1 MNMLRKYI
9 RFYLPALLTALFAVA
24 ALSACSDET
33 DFPSGDIDKAGYI
46 TLRVKNSKADSR
58 ATVADDDNNENLI
71 SSLVLCLYPENNPSG
86 KPAFVKSYTF
96 NTPTQVTIEEKFTTE
111 LANTLFP
118 GGATTCHALV
128 VANLPEADAAAISVE
143 TSLEDIRKIAISSEF
158 DTKDVQDAFIMDGD
172 AVVTRT
178 GANTAN
184 DKATGDIPLTRAA
197 ARISLAAKLQ
207 NITIGEDD
215 EAEVWEPDPRGL
227 RVILNN
233 GVKNSAVNPANHE
246 NVADDYYSTP
256 WSGAR
261 TFSRADGAASTDPYT
276 HSVPFYTYPTSWAA
290 DGSSDNM
297 TYMTLVCPWRKQG
310 EAQFRNYYYM
320 VPVLKDGNELVRNV
334 AYQVNISLGVLGS
347 LTPDEPMEILDCSY
361 TAVNWG
367 DLNMDVNIQDSR
379 YLVVDQNSYVMDN
392 VTDISIPYYTSHPS
406 EITDIKMTYYR
417 YNVTDEGNEYPVVI
431 TKNQIVRTNEGND
444 YQGNSLFESNK
455 KKILD
460 YSLKEPDNLNPGKYI
475 YIQHPLEIWE
485 PYRTYS
491 TTTGG
496 WWSDPITTYYESHV
510 TQSDLPTYKNDDDSN
525 TKGIQYYRR
534 PANPVAPYSRYEI
547 EVTIQHV
554 GHPEFTQTIKIT
566 QYPQMYIMREQN
578 YNGSLG
584 GDPIYGNS
592 YIDGNQDDDID
603 DDWKRPSGN
612 ASGGNNTN
620 PNMYIITTTQL
631 NENTK
636 YIIGDPRTKIT
647 FTTSFTSAPDMNG
660 NRNQTLTNYYG
671 ADDSKDSYIAP
682 KFRVA
687 SSWGK
692 STTMTK
698 SDAIRRCAAYQELN
712 CPAGRWRL
720 PTRSELEYI
729 TSLSDK
735 EYIPLL
741 FNLSSRDLNYTGG
754 WDTQNGYW
762 TAQGRVVQL
771 PSSTGGVL
779 KLSQYQEQASVR
791 CVYDEWYWGDSKVK
805 QNGTVGNTNI
815 PKYPFTWGDE

>member
-1 MNMLRKYI
+1 MNTLRKYI

-261 TFSRADGAASTDPYT
+261 TFTRAEGAASTDPYT
-276 HSVPFYTYPTSWAA
+276 HTVPFYTYPTSWAA

-392 VTDISIPYYTSHPS
+392 VADISIPYYTSH
-406 EITDIKMTYYR
+406 ETVITDIKMTYYR
-417 YNVTDEGNEYPVVI
+417 YYITEEGTETPIEISHSVI
-431 TKNQIVRTNEGND
+431 D
-444 YQGNSLFESNK
+444 ESNRQAG
-455 KKILD
+455 D
-460 YSLKEPDNLNPGKYI
+460 SENLCEYELRNPTAMIANNHI
-475 YIQHPLEIWE
+475 YIKHPLELWYAISN
-485 PYRTYS
+485 RSTS
-491 TTTGG
+491 TTTRNLT
-496 WWSDPITTYYESHV
+496 PV
-510 TQSDLPTYKNDDDSN
+510 AQSNLPTTTVNYYLPTTSSRINQDYRNDSSE
-525 TKGIQYYRR
+525 
-534 PANPVAPYSRYEI
+534 PAYSRYEI
-547 EVTIQHV
+547 EVTVQHV
-554 GHPEFTQTIKIT
+554 GHSEFSQTIKIT
-566 QYPQMYIMREQN
+566 QYPAMYITSEQN
-578 YNGSLG
+578 HTAPTTGGST
-584 GDPIYGNS
+584 PTNSPMYGNI
-592 YIDGNQDDDID
+592 YVNNQQ
-603 DDWKRPSGN
+603 N
-612 ASGGNNTN
+612 ENTTGNNTNWTSLSRLKWNSTTNAN

-631 NENTK
+631 NSDTR
-636 YIIGDPRTKIT
+636 YIIGDPRTSFSSFNNNTT
-647 FTTSFTSAPDMNG
+647 FNRANDMSTPST
-660 NRNQTLTNYYG
+660 NRRLKNYMG
-671 ADDSKDSYIAP
+671 ADRNKGKYIAP
-682 KFRVA
+682 SFRVA

-692 STTMTK
+692 SWTM
-698 SDAIRRCAAYQELN
+698 SRDDAEKRCAAYQELN
-712 CPAGRWRL
+712 YPAGRWRL
-720 PTRSELEYI
+720 PTLSELEYI

-735 EYIPLL
+735 EYIPML
-741 FNLSSRDLNYTGG
+741 FNLPSN
-754 WDTQNGYW
+754 NGYW
-762 TAQGRVVQL
+762 TAQGCVEDA
-771 PSSTGGVL
+771 PENGVL
-779 KLSQYQEQASVR
+779 STTNKSSAAVR
-791 CVYDEWYWGDSKVK
+791 CVYDEWYWGDSKVA
-805 QNGTVGNTNI
+805 QDGNVGTSSI
-815 PKYPFTWGDE
+815 AKYPFRWGDE

>member
-1 MNMLRKYI
+1 MNTLRKYI
-9 RFYLPALLTALFAVA
+9 SFYLPALLTALFAVA

-58 ATVADDDNNENLI
+58 AEVADDDNNENLI

-207 NITIGEDD
+207 NITIGEGD

-256 WSGAR
+256 WSAAR

-297 TYMTLVCPWRKQG
+297 TYMTLVCPWRKEG

-320 VPVLKDGNELVRNV
+320 VPVLKEGNELVRNV

-406 EITDIKMTYYR
+406 EITDIKITYYR
-417 YNVTDEGNEYPVVI
+417 YNVSNQNGSEYPVVI

-444 YQGNSLFESNK
+444 YQNNSLFESNK

-460 YSLKEPDNLNPGKYI
+460 YELKEPDNLNPGNYI

-491 TTTGG
+491 ETTG
-496 WWSDPITTYYESHV
+496 WWNPTTTYYESQV

-525 TKGIQYYRR
+525 SNGIQYYRR
-534 PANPVAPYSRYEI
+534 PTNPVAPYSRYEI
-547 EVTIQHV
+547 EVTIQHI

-566 QYPQMYIMREQN
+566 QYPQMYILAAENNRGG
-578 YNGSLG
+578 NGTAAQ
-584 GDPIYGNS
+584 YGNVYVNNRQGS
-592 YIDGNQDDDID
+592 SNNS
-603 DDWKRPSGN
+603 DWNRPSGLN
-612 ASGGNNTN
+612 GNNTN
-620 PNMYIITTTQL
+620 PNMYIISTTQL
-631 NENTK
+631 NEGTK
-636 YIIGDPRTKIT
+636 YIIGDPRSQTSKIPT
-647 FTTSFTSAPDMNG
+647 ASTPVSAPALSG
-660 NRNQTLTNYYG
+660 TSPRILQTYYPTD
-671 ADDSKDSYIAP
+671 ASKDEFIAP
-682 KFRVA
+682 KFRIA
-687 SSWGK
+687 SSWGV
-692 STTMTK
+692 SPTMTK
-698 SDAIRRCAAYQELN
+698 EQAEFRCATYQELD

-729 TSLSDK
+729 TSLSDRQ
-735 EYIPLL
+735 YIPLL
-741 FNLSSRDLNYTGG
+741 FNLSSYDLNYTGG
-754 WDTQNGYW
+754 WYTQNGYW

>member
-58 ATVADDDNNENLI
+58 AEVTDDDNNENLI

-86 KPAFVKSYTF
+86 TPAFVKSYTF

-128 VANLPEADAAAISVE
+128 VANLPEADAAAISVK
-143 TSLEDIRKIAISSEF
+143 TSLEAIRKIAISSEF

-197 ARISLAAKLQ
+197 ARITLAAKLQ
-207 NITIGEDD
+207 NITIGEGD

-256 WSGAR
+256 WSAAR
-261 TFSRADGAASTDPYT
+261 TFTRAEDATSTDPYT
-276 HSVPFYTYPTSWAA
+276 HSVPFYTYPISWAA
-290 DGSSDNM
+290 DGSSENM

-310 EAQFRNYYYM
+310 ETQFRNYYYM
-320 VPVLKDGNELVRNV
+320 VPVLKEGNELVRNV

-367 DLNMDVNIQDSR
+367 DLNMDVIFQDSR

-392 VTDISIPYYTSHPS
+392 VADVSIPYYTYPPT
-406 EITDIKMTYYR
+406 EKTDIKMTYNR
-417 YNVTDEGNEYPVVI
+417 YNGNGQKGSEYPVTI
-431 TKNQIVRTNEGND
+431 PLSQIVRTNEGND
-444 YQGNSLFESNK
+444 YQGNSLLEHNG

-475 YIQHPLEIWE
+475 YIKHPLEIWT
-485 PYRTYS
+485 PYRIRNIS
-491 TTTGG
+491 G
-496 WWSDPITTYYESHV
+496 SVQEREV
-510 TQSDLPTYKNDDDSN
+510 TQNALPDYKNDDGTN
-525 TKGIQYYRR
+525 ENGIQYYKR
-534 PANPVAPYSRYEI
+534 PTNPVAPYSRYEI
-547 EVTIQHV
+547 EVTIQHI

-566 QYPQMYIMREQN
+566 QYPQMYITTTENDRSFSGPSAGGVWV
-578 YNGSLG
+578 NGNQGSG
-584 GDPIYGNS
+584 GSSWDWPSSMGNAGNS
-592 YIDGNQDDDID
+592 N
-603 DDWKRPSGN
+603 R
-612 ASGGNNTN
+612 
-620 PNMYIITTTQL
+620 NMYVVNITQL
-631 NENTK
+631 DDKDRNR
-636 YIIGDPRTKIT
+636 YILGDPRATLINNNLSGNSMGTENKT
-647 FTTSFTSAPDMNG
+647 AFNGCKTGTPLGGGTSRQLSF
-660 NRNQTLTNYYG
+660 YYPTDESTG
-671 ADDSKDSYIAP
+671 SSSKAKWIAP
-682 KFRVA
+682 KLRIA
-687 SSWGK
+687 SSYGV
-692 STTMTK
+692 SGTMTK
-698 SDAIRRCAAYQELN
+698 EHARRRCATYQELYY
-712 CPAGRWRL
+712 PAGRWRL
-720 PTRSELEYI
+720 ATKAELEFI
-729 TSLSDK
+729 IKLSNNG
-735 EYIPLL
+735 YIPVL
-741 FNLSSRDLNYTGG
+741 FSDDSY
-754 WDTQNGYW
+754 YW
-762 TAQGRVVQL
+762 TAQGAYRAKVNSDGYL
-771 PSSTGGVL
+771 STTTTNN
-779 KLSQYQEQASVR
+779 SHTR
-791 CVYDEWYWGDSKVK
+791 CVYDEWFWGSDILSAK
-805 QNGTVGNTNI
+805 GA
-815 PKYPFTWGDE
+815 FTYGDRKR

>member
-58 ATVADDDNNENLI
+58 AEVADDDNNENLI

-96 NTPTQVTIEEKFTTE
+96 NTRTQVTIEEKFTTE

-118 GGATTCHALV
+118 GGANTCHALV
-128 VANLPEADAAAISVE
+128 VANLPEADASAISVE

-172 AVVTRT
+172 AAVIRT

-197 ARISLAAKLQ
+197 ARITLAAKLQ
-207 NITIGEDD
+207 NITIGEGD

-261 TFSRADGAASTDPYT
+261 TFTRAEGAASTDPYT
-276 HSVPFYTYPTSWAA
+276 HSVPFYTYPNSWAA

-297 TYMTLVCPWRKQG
+297 TYMTLVCPWRKQGDG

-417 YNVTDEGNEYPVVI
+417 YNVSDQKGSEYSVTIPLS
-431 TKNQIVRTNEGND
+431 QIVRTNEGND
-444 YQGNSLFESNK
+444 YQGNSLLEHNG

-460 YSLKEPDNLNPGKYI
+460 YSLEEPNNLNPGKYI
-475 YIQHPLEIWE
+475 YIKHPLEIWT
-485 PYRTYS
+485 PYRIIS
-491 TTTGG
+491 IFG
-496 WWSDPITTYYESHV
+496 IVLELEV
-510 TQSDLPTYKNDDDSN
+510 TQSDLPDYKNEDGTDKS
-525 TKGIQYYRR
+525 GIQYYKR
-534 PANPVAPYSRYEI
+534 PTNPVAPYSRYEI
-547 EVTIQHV
+547 EVTVQHI

-566 QYPQMYIMREQN
+566 QYPQMYITTTENDRSSSDPSAGGVWV
-578 YNGSLG
+578 NGNQGSG
-584 GDPIYGNS
+584 GTSWDEPVDMKNAGNS
-592 YIDGNQDDDID
+592 N
-603 DDWKRPSGN
+603 R
-612 ASGGNNTN
+612 
-620 PNMYIITTTQL
+620 NMYVVNITQL
-631 NENTK
+631 DDK
-636 YIIGDPRTKIT
+636 DRSRYILGDPRAPLINNDLSDNSMGTENLTAFDECKNGT
-647 FTTSFTSAPDMNG
+647 PLGGGTSRKLSF
-660 NRNQTLTNYYG
+660 YYPTDESTG
-671 ADDSKDSYIAP
+671 SSSKAKWIAP
-682 KFRVA
+682 KLRIA
-687 SSWGK
+687 SSFGV
-692 STTMTK
+692 SFPMTK
-698 SDAIRRCAAYQELN
+698 EQARRRCATYQELYY
-712 CPAGRWRL
+712 PAGRWRL
-720 PTRSELEYI
+720 ATKAELEFI
-729 TSLSDK
+729 IKLSNNG
-735 EYIPLL
+735 YIPVL
-741 FNLSSRDLNYTGG
+741 FSSDYY
-754 WDTQNGYW
+754 YW
-762 TAQGRVVQL
+762 TAQGA
-771 PSSTGGVL
+771 
-779 KLSQYQEQASVR
+779 YQAKVDSDGYLNNTTTSDSYTR
-791 CVYDEWYWGDSKVK
+791 CVYDEWFWGSDILSAK
-805 QNGTVGNTNI
+805 GA
-815 PKYPFTWGDE
+815 FTYGDRKR

>member
-58 ATVADDDNNENLI
+58 AEVADDDNNENLI

-128 VANLPEADAAAISVE
+128 VANLPEADVAAISVE

-172 AVVTRT
+172 ASVIRT

-207 NITIGEDD
+207 NITIGEGD

-246 NVADDYYSTP
+246 NVAEDYYSTP

-276 HSVPFYTYPTSWAA
+276 HSVPFYTYPNSWAA
-290 DGSSDNM
+290 DGSSENM
-297 TYMTLVCPWRKQG
+297 TYMTLVCPWRKQGEG

-406 EITDIKMTYYR
+406 EITDIKITYYR
-417 YNVTDEGNEYPVVI
+417 YYVNNQGTETPIEISRSVI
-431 TKNQIVRTNEGND
+431 D
-444 YQGNSLFESNK
+444 ESNRQAG
-455 KKILD
+455 
-460 YSLKEPDNLNPGKYI
+460 ENLCEYKLRTPTAMIANDHI
-475 YIQHPLEIWE
+475 YIKHPLVLWYAISNSS
-485 PYRTYS
+485 TS
-491 TTTGG
+491 TTTQNLT
-496 WWSDPITTYYESHV
+496 PV
-510 TQSDLPTYKNDDDSN
+510 TQRNLPTTTVNYYLPTTSSRINQDYRNDSPE
-525 TKGIQYYRR
+525 
-534 PANPVAPYSRYEI
+534 PAYSRYEI
-547 EVTIQHV
+547 EVTVQHI
-554 GHPEFTQTIKIT
+554 GHSEFSQTIKIT
-566 QYPQMYIMREQN
+566 QYPQMYITADFNTFKSSGTNTAVE
-578 YNGSLG
+578 
-584 GDPIYGNS
+584 
-592 YIDGNQDDDID
+592 
-603 DDWKRPSGN
+603 GN
-612 ASGGNNTN
+612 AFVNKTQSAGGNRNTYWTDMPGFSSGGSNSN
-620 PNMYIITTTQL
+620 PNMYIIHITQL
-631 NENTK
+631 NNDEN
-636 YIIGDPRTKIT
+636 YIIGDPRATKSDLLGFSGT
-647 FTTSFTSAPDMNG
+647 NNANAT
-660 NRNQTLTNYYG
+660 NQTLRSYWAYAPGIEGSRGRNLTYYYPT
-671 ADDSKDSYIAP
+671 DNSTSKERWIAP
-682 KFRVA
+682 IIRTA
-687 SSWGK
+687 SSFGMCYQM
-692 STTMTK
+692 SYEE
-698 SDAIRRCAAYQELN
+698 AQRRCASYQELN
-712 CPAGRWRL
+712 CPAGRWRI
-720 PTRSELEYI
+720 PTLAEIEYI
-729 TSLSDK
+729 AKLSEK
-735 EYIPLL
+735 ELIPRL
-741 FNLSSRDLNYTGG
+741 FNVGG
-754 WDTQNGYW
+754 YYW
-762 TAQGRVVQL
+762 SAQGRVQVKD
-771 PSSTGGVL
+771 SGEFSVSGT
-779 KLSQYQEQASVR
+779 SDSYVR
-791 CVYDEWYWGDSKVK
+791 CVYDEWFWGDSKL
-805 QNGTVGNTNI
+805 TPSSTN
-815 PKYPFTWGDE
+815 PTRYTFTWGDRKVE

>member
-58 ATVADDDNNENLI
+58 AEVADDDNNENLI

-96 NTPTQVTIEEKFTTE
+96 NTRTQVTIEEKFTTE

-118 GGATTCHALV
+118 GGANTCHALV
-128 VANLPEADAAAISVE
+128 VANLPEADASAISVE

-172 AVVTRT
+172 AAVIRT

-197 ARISLAAKLQ
+197 ARITLAAKLQ
-207 NITIGEDD
+207 NITIGEGD

-261 TFSRADGAASTDPYT
+261 TFTRAEGAASTDPYT
-276 HSVPFYTYPTSWAA
+276 HSVPFYTYPNSWAA

-297 TYMTLVCPWRKQG
+297 TYMTLVCPWRKQGDG

-417 YNVTDEGNEYPVVI
+417 YNVSKQKDSEYSVTIPLS
-431 TKNQIVRTNEGND
+431 QIVRTNEGND
-444 YQGNSLFESNK
+444 YQGNSLLEHNG

-460 YSLKEPDNLNPGKYI
+460 YSLEEPNNLNPGKYI
-475 YIQHPLEIWE
+475 YIKHPLEIWT
-485 PYRTYS
+485 PYRIIS
-491 TTTGG
+491 IFG
-496 WWSDPITTYYESHV
+496 IVLELEV
-510 TQSDLPTYKNDDDSN
+510 TQSDLPDYKNEDGTDKS
-525 TKGIQYYRR
+525 GIQYYKR
-534 PANPVAPYSRYEI
+534 PTNPVAPYSRYEI
-547 EVTIQHV
+547 EVTVQHI

-566 QYPQMYIMREQN
+566 QYPQMYITTTENDRSSSDPSAGGVWV
-578 YNGSLG
+578 NGNQGSG
-584 GDPIYGNS
+584 GTSWDEPADLSNAGNS
-592 YIDGNQDDDID
+592 
-603 DDWKRPSGN
+603 
-612 ASGGNNTN
+612 N
-620 PNMYIITTTQL
+620 PNMYVVNITQL
-631 NENTK
+631 DDK
-636 YIIGDPRTKIT
+636 DRSRYILGDPRAPLINNDLSDNSMGTENLTAFDECKNGT
-647 FTTSFTSAPDMNG
+647 PLGGGTSRKLSF
-660 NRNQTLTNYYG
+660 YYPTDESTG
-671 ADDSKDSYIAP
+671 SSSKAKWIAP
-682 KFRVA
+682 KLRIA
-687 SSWGK
+687 SSFGV
-692 STTMTK
+692 SLPMTK
-698 SDAIRRCAAYQELN
+698 EQARRRCATYQELYY
-712 CPAGRWRL
+712 PAGRWRL
-720 PTRSELEYI
+720 ATKAELEFI
-729 TSLSDK
+729 IKLSNNG
-735 EYIPLL
+735 YIPVL
-741 FNLSSRDLNYTGG
+741 FSSDYY
-754 WDTQNGYW
+754 YW
-762 TAQGRVVQL
+762 TAQGA
-771 PSSTGGVL
+771 
-779 KLSQYQEQASVR
+779 YQAKVDSDGYLNNTTTSDSYTR
-791 CVYDEWYWGDSKVK
+791 CVYDEWFWGSDILSAK
-805 QNGTVGNTNI
+805 GA
-815 PKYPFTWGDE
+815 FTYGDRKR

>member
-1 MNMLRKYI
+1 MNMLCKYI

-58 ATVADDDNNENLI
+58 AEVADDDNNENLI

-197 ARISLAAKLQ
+197 ARITLAAKLQ
-207 NITIGEDD
+207 NITIGEGD

-246 NVADDYYSTP
+246 NVAEDYYSTP

-261 TFSRADGAASTDPYT
+261 TFTRAEGAASTDPYT
-276 HSVPFYTYPTSWAA
+276 HSVPFYTYPNSWAA

-297 TYMTLVCPWRKQG
+297 TYMTLVCPWRKQGDG

-406 EITDIKMTYYR
+406 EITGIKMTYYR
-417 YNVTDEGNEYPVVI
+417 YNVSNQMGSEYSVTIPLS
-431 TKNQIVRTNEGND
+431 QIVRTNEGND
-444 YQGNSLFESNK
+444 YRGNSLLKHNG

-460 YSLKEPDNLNPGKYI
+460 YSLEEPDSLNPGKYI
-475 YIQHPLEIWE
+475 YIKHPLEIWT
-485 PYRTYS
+485 PYRITNIY
-491 TTTGG
+491 GG
-496 WWSDPITTYYESHV
+496 IVLELEV
-510 TQSDLPTYKNDDDSN
+510 TQSNLPTYKNDDGKNES
-525 TKGIQYYRR
+525 GIQYYKR
-534 PANPVAPYSRYEI
+534 PTNPVAPYSRYEI
-547 EVTIQHV
+547 EVTVQHI
-554 GHPEFTQTIKIT
+554 GHSEFTQTIKIT
-566 QYPQMYIMREQN
+566 QYPQMYITTTENDRSFS
-578 YNGSLG
+578 GPSAG
-584 GDPIYGNS
+584 GVWVN
-592 YIDGNQDDDID
+592 GNQG
-603 DDWKRPSGN
+603 SGGTSWDEPADLSN
-612 ASGGNNTN
+612 ASNSNR
-620 PNMYIITTTQL
+620 NMYVVNITQL
-631 NENTK
+631 DDKDRNR
-636 YIIGDPRTKIT
+636 YILGDPRAPLINNDLSDNSMGTENLTAFDECKNGT
-647 FTTSFTSAPDMNG
+647 PLGGGTSRKLSF
-660 NRNQTLTNYYG
+660 YYPTDESTG
-671 ADDSKDSYIAP
+671 SSSKAKWIAP
-682 KFRVA
+682 KLRIA
-687 SSWGK
+687 SSYGV
-692 STTMTK
+692 SYPMTK
-698 SDAIRRCAAYQELN
+698 EQARRRCATYQELYY
-712 CPAGRWRL
+712 PAGRWRL
-720 PTRSELEYI
+720 ATKAELEFI
-729 TSLSDK
+729 IKLSNNR
-735 EYIPLL
+735 YIPVL
-741 FNLSSRDLNYTGG
+741 FSSD
-754 WDTQNGYW
+754 QNYW
-762 TAQGRVVQL
+762 TAQGA
-771 PSSTGGVL
+771 
-779 KLSQYQEQASVR
+779 YQAEVDSDGYLNTTTTSDSNTR
-791 CVYDEWYWGDSKVK
+791 CVYDEWFWGSDILSAK
-805 QNGTVGNTNI
+805 GA
-815 PKYPFTWGDE
+815 FTYGDRKR

>member
-58 ATVADDDNNENLI
+58 AEVADDDNNENLI

-86 KPAFVKSYTF
+86 TPAFVKSYTF

-143 TSLEDIRKIAISSEF
+143 TSLKDIRKIAISSEF

-197 ARISLAAKLQ
+197 ARITLAARLPE
-207 NITIGEDD
+207 NITIGEGE
-215 EAEVWEPDPRGL
+215 EAEVWQPDPRGL

-261 TFSRADGAASTDPYT
+261 TFTRPEGAASTDPYT
-276 HSVPFYTYPTSWAA
+276 HSVPFYTYPTSWAT

-367 DLNMDVNIQDSR
+367 ELNMDVNIQDSR

-392 VTDISIPYYTSHPS
+392 VTDISIPYYTSHPTV
-406 EITDIKMTYYR
+406 ITDIKMTYYR
-417 YNVTDEGNEYPVVI
+417 YYVTEEGNEYPVTI
-431 TKNQIVRTNEGND
+431 TKEQIERTNTGND
-444 YQGNSLFESNK
+444 ADGNSLFEHNG

-460 YSLKEPDNLNPGKYI
+460 YSLNEPDNLNPGKYI
-475 YIQHPLEIWE
+475 SIKHPLEIWE
-485 PYRTYS
+485 PYAEQTFDGEYWWDPS
-491 TTTGG
+491 TQRV
-496 WWSDPITTYYESHV
+496 DKVE
-510 TQSDLPTYKNDDDSN
+510 QKNLPTYKD
-525 TKGIQYYRR
+525 GILYYKR
-534 PANPVAPYSRYEI
+534 PTNPVAPYSRYEI

-554 GHPEFTQTIKIT
+554 GHSEFSQTIKIT

-578 YNGSLG
+578 YSGSLG

-592 YIDGNQDDDID
+592 YIDGNQSTSRGET
-603 DDWKRPSGN
+603 WKRPSGN

-660 NRNQTLTNYYG
+660 KSGQTLTNYYG
-671 ADDSKDSYIAP
+671 ADQNKDSYIAP

-692 STTMTK
+692 SSAMEK

-741 FNLSSRDLNYTGG
+741 FNLRINDVNSSTE
-754 WDTQNGYW
+754 NGYW

-771 PSSTGGVL
+771 PSQTGGVL
-779 KLSQYQEQASVR
+779 KLSQYQDKAAVR

-805 QNGTVGNTNI
+805 SQGTVGNTNI

>member
-1 MNMLRKYI
+1 MNMLCKYI

-58 ATVADDDNNENLI
+58 AEVADDDNNENLI

-197 ARISLAAKLQ
+197 ARITLAAKLQ
-207 NITIGEDD
+207 NITIGEGD

-246 NVADDYYSTP
+246 NVAEDYYSTP

-261 TFSRADGAASTDPYT
+261 TFTRAEGAASTDPYT
-276 HSVPFYTYPTSWAA
+276 HSVPFYTYPNSWAA

-297 TYMTLVCPWRKQG
+297 TYMTLVCPWRKQGDG

-406 EITDIKMTYYR
+406 EITGIKMTYYR
-417 YNVTDEGNEYPVVI
+417 YNVSNQMGSEYSVTIPLS
-431 TKNQIVRTNEGND
+431 QIVRTNEGND
-444 YQGNSLFESNK
+444 YRGNSLLKHNG

-460 YSLKEPDNLNPGKYI
+460 YSLEEPNNLNPGKYI
-475 YIQHPLEIWE
+475 YIKHPLEIWT
-485 PYRTYS
+485 PYRITNIY
-491 TTTGG
+491 GG
-496 WWSDPITTYYESHV
+496 IVLELEV
-510 TQSDLPTYKNDDDSN
+510 TQSNLPTYKNDDGKNES
-525 TKGIQYYRR
+525 GIQYYKR
-534 PANPVAPYSRYEI
+534 PTNPVAPYSRYEI
-547 EVTIQHV
+547 EVTVQHI
-554 GHPEFTQTIKIT
+554 GHSEFTQTIKIT
-566 QYPQMYIMREQN
+566 QYPQMYITTTENDRSFS
-578 YNGSLG
+578 GPSAG
-584 GDPIYGNS
+584 GVWVN
-592 YIDGNQDDDID
+592 GNQ
-603 DDWKRPSGN
+603 G
-612 ASGGNNTN
+612 SGGTSWDEPAYLSYASNSNR
-620 PNMYIITTTQL
+620 NMYVVNITQL
-631 NENTK
+631 DDKDRNR
-636 YIIGDPRTKIT
+636 YILGDPRAPLINNDLSDNSMGTENLTAFDECKNGT
-647 FTTSFTSAPDMNG
+647 PLGGGTSRKLSF
-660 NRNQTLTNYYG
+660 YYPTDESTG
-671 ADDSKDSYIAP
+671 SSSKAKWIAP
-682 KFRVA
+682 KLRIA
-687 SSWGK
+687 SSYGV
-692 STTMTK
+692 SYPMTK
-698 SDAIRRCAAYQELN
+698 EQARRRCATYQELYY
-712 CPAGRWRL
+712 PAGRWRL
-720 PTRSELEYI
+720 ATKAELEFI
-729 TSLSDK
+729 IKLSNNR
-735 EYIPLL
+735 YIPVL
-741 FNLSSRDLNYTGG
+741 FSSD
-754 WDTQNGYW
+754 QNYW
-762 TAQGRVVQL
+762 TAQGA
-771 PSSTGGVL
+771 
-779 KLSQYQEQASVR
+779 YQAKVDSDGYLNTTTTSDSNTR
-791 CVYDEWYWGDSKVK
+791 CVYDEWFWGSDILSAK
-805 QNGTVGNTNI
+805 GA
-815 PKYPFTWGDE
+815 FTYGDRKR

>member
-58 ATVADDDNNENLI
+58 AEVADDDNNENLI

-128 VANLPEADAAAISVE
+128 VANLPEADASAISVE
-143 TSLEDIRKIAISSEF
+143 TSLEKIRRIAISSEF

-197 ARISLAAKLQ
+197 ARITLAARLPE
-207 NITIGEDD
+207 NITIGEGE
-215 EAEVWEPDPRGL
+215 EAEVWQPDPRGL

-246 NVADDYYSTP
+246 NVAGDYYSTP

-261 TFSRADGAASTDPYT
+261 TFTRAEGAASTDPYT
-276 HSVPFYTYPTSWAA
+276 HSVPFYTYPNSWAA

-310 EAQFRNYYYM
+310 DGEAQFRNYYYM
-320 VPVLKDGNELVRNV
+320 VPVLKEGNELVRNV

-417 YNVTDEGNEYPVVI
+417 YYVNNQGTETPIEISHSVI
-431 TKNQIVRTNEGND
+431 K
-444 YQGNSLFESNK
+444 ESNRQAG
-455 KKILD
+455 D
-460 YSLKEPDNLNPGKYI
+460 SENLCEYELRTPTAMIANNHI
-475 YIQHPLEIWE
+475 YIKHPLVLWYAISNSS
-485 PYRTYS
+485 TS
-491 TTTGG
+491 TTTQNLT
-496 WWSDPITTYYESHV
+496 PV
-510 TQSDLPTYKNDDDSN
+510 AQSDLPTTTVNYYLPTTSSRINQDYRNDSPE
-525 TKGIQYYRR
+525 
-534 PANPVAPYSRYEI
+534 PAYSRYEI
-547 EVTIQHV
+547 EVTVQHI
-554 GHPEFTQTIKIT
+554 GHSEFSQTIKII
-566 QYPQMYIMREQN
+566 QYPAMYIMAAENNRGE
-578 YNGSLG
+578 NGTAAQ
-584 GDPIYGNS
+584 YGNVYVNNRQGTS
-592 YIDGNQDDDID
+592 NNSS
-603 DDWKRPSGN
+603 WNRPAGLN
-612 ASGGNNTN
+612 GNNTN
-620 PNMYIITTTQL
+620 PNMYIISTTQL
-631 NENTK
+631 NEGTK
-636 YIIGDPRTKIT
+636 YIIGDPRSQ
-647 FTTSFTSAPDMNG
+647 TSRIPTASTPVSAPALSG
-660 NRNQTLTNYYG
+660 TSPRTLQTYYPTD
-671 ADDSKDSYIAP
+671 ASKDKFIAP
-682 KFRVA
+682 KFRIA
-687 SSWGK
+687 SSWGV
-692 STTMTK
+692 SPAMT
-698 SDAIRRCAAYQELN
+698 SAQAEFRCATYQELD

-735 EYIPLL
+735 KYIPLL

-779 KLSQYQEQASVR
+779 KLSQYQQQASVR

-805 QNGTVGNTNI
+805 QNGTVGNTTI

>member
-58 ATVADDDNNENLI
+58 AEVADDDNNENLI

-96 NTPTQVTIEEKFTTE
+96 NTRTQVTIEEKFTTE

-118 GGATTCHALV
+118 GGANTCHALV
-128 VANLPEADAAAISVE
+128 VANLPEADASAISVE

-172 AVVTRT
+172 AAVIRT

-197 ARISLAAKLQ
+197 ARITLAAKLQ
-207 NITIGEDD
+207 NITIGEGD

-261 TFSRADGAASTDPYT
+261 TFTRAEGAASTDPYT
-276 HSVPFYTYPTSWAA
+276 HSVPFYTYPNSWAA

-297 TYMTLVCPWRKQG
+297 TYMTLVCPWRKQGDG

-406 EITDIKMTYYR
+406 EIVDIKMTYYR
-417 YNVTDEGNEYPVVI
+417 YYVTEEGTETPISISKTVI
-431 TKNQIVRTNEGND
+431 D
-444 YQGNSLFESNK
+444 ESNRQAGEGTN
-455 KKILD
+455 LCE
-460 YSLKEPDNLNPGKYI
+460 YELKAPTAMIANNHI
-475 YIQHPLEIWE
+475 YIKHLLDLWYPISNSS
-485 PYRTYS
+485 TS
-491 TTTGG
+491 TTT
-496 WWSDPITTYYESHV
+496 DNLTPV
-510 TQSDLPTYKNDDDSN
+510 AQRDLPTTTINYYLPTTSQRINSDDR
-525 TKGIQYYRR
+525 TTGKL
-534 PANPVAPYSRYEI
+534 AAYSRYEI
-547 EVTIQHV
+547 EVTIQHI
-554 GHPEFTQTIKIT
+554 GHPEFSQTVKIT
-566 QYPQMYIMREQN
+566 QYPQMYITSEQN
-578 YNGSLG
+578 HISSSTS
-584 GDPIYGNS
+584 DPTNSPAYGNVYVNGGQS
-592 YIDGNQDDDID
+592 TTTNTLWRRVGYLKYSDNT
-603 DDWKRPSGN
+603 N
-612 ASGGNNTN
+612 AN
-620 PNMYIITTTQL
+620 PNMYIIKTTQF
-631 NENTK
+631 NSDTR
-636 YIIGDPRTKIT
+636 YIIGDPRKRIT
-647 FTTSFTSAPDMNG
+647 FTTDFTSAPDMSG
-660 NRNQTLTNYYG
+660 NTDQTLTNYYG
-671 ADDSKDSYIAP
+671 ADENKSKYIAP
-682 KFRVA
+682 TLRIA

-692 STTMTK
+692 SWGISK
-698 SDAIRRCAAYQELN
+698 NDAIRRCAAYQELD

-720 PTRSELEYI
+720 PTLSEMEYI
-729 TSLSDK
+729 VSLSDK
-735 EYIPLL
+735 EYIPKL
-741 FNLSSRDLNYTGG
+741 FDLGSG
-754 WDTQNGYW
+754 QNGYW
-762 TAQGRVVQL
+762 TAQGRVL
-771 PSSTGGVL
+771 NAPGSDGILSTTTGN
-779 KLSQYQEQASVR
+779 SASVR
-791 CVYDEWYWGDSKVK
+791 CVYDEWYWGDSKVA
-805 QNGTVGNTNI
+805 QDGNVGTSSI
-815 PKYPFTWGDE
+815 AKYPFTWGDE

>member
-58 ATVADDDNNENLI
+58 AEVADDDNNENLI

-143 TSLEDIRKIAISSEF
+143 TSLEDIRRIAISSEF

-197 ARISLAAKLQ
+197 ARITLAARLPE
-207 NITIGEDD
+207 NITIGEGD

-246 NVADDYYSTP
+246 NVAGDYYSTP

-261 TFSRADGAASTDPYT
+261 TFTRAEGAASTDPYT
-276 HSVPFYTYPTSWAA
+276 HSVPFYTYPNSWAA

-310 EAQFRNYYYM
+310 DGEAQFRNYYYM
-320 VPVLKDGNELVRNV
+320 VPVLKEGNELVRNV

-392 VTDISIPYYTSHPS
+392 VTDISIPYYTSHPTV
-406 EITDIKMTYYR
+406 ITDIKMTYYR
-417 YNVTDEGNEYPVVI
+417 YYVTEEGNEYPVTI
-431 TKNQIVRTNEGND
+431 TKEQIERTNTGND
-444 YQGNSLFESNK
+444 ADGNSLFEHNG

-460 YSLKEPDNLNPGKYI
+460 YSLNEPDNLNPGKYI
-475 YIQHPLEIWE
+475 SIKHPLEIWE
-485 PYRTYS
+485 PYAEQTFDGEY
-491 TTTGG
+491 
-496 WWSDPITTYYESHV
+496 WWDPP
-510 TQSDLPTYKNDDDSN
+510 TQRVDKVEQKNLPTYKD
-525 TKGIQYYRR
+525 GILYYKR
-534 PANPVAPYSRYEI
+534 PTNPVAPYSRYEI

-554 GHPEFTQTIKIT
+554 GHSEFSQTIKIT
-566 QYPQMYIMREQN
+566 QYPQMYITSVQN
-578 YNGSLG
+578 HISSSTSDVTNR
-584 GDPIYGNS
+584 PAYGNVYVNNS
-592 YIDGNQDDDID
+592 QSTSDRTSAWCRVGNLKYSD
-603 DDWKRPSGN
+603 KTN
-612 ASGGNNTN
+612 AN
-620 PNMYIITTTQL
+620 PNMYIIKTTQL
-631 NENTK
+631 NSDTR
-636 YIIGDPRTKIT
+636 YIIGDPRTRIT
-647 FTTSFTSAPDMNG
+647 NFSQSFTSASDMNG
-660 NRNQTLTNYYG
+660 NSNQTLTNYYG
-671 ADDSKDSYIAP
+671 ADANKDKYIAP
-682 KFRVA
+682 TLRIA

-692 STTMTK
+692 SYAM
-698 SDAIRRCAAYQELN
+698 SQQDAISRCAAYQELD

-720 PTRSELEYI
+720 PTLSEMEYI
-729 TSLSDK
+729 VSLSDK
-735 EYIPLL
+735 KYIPKL
-741 FNLSSRDLNYTGG
+741 FDLGSG
-754 WDTQNGYW
+754 QNGYW
-762 TAQGRVVQL
+762 TAQGRVL
-771 PSSTGGVL
+771 DAPGSDGILNTTAGD
-779 KLSQYQEQASVR
+779 EASVR

-805 QNGTVGNTNI
+805 SQGTVGNTNI

>member
-9 RFYLPALLTALFAVA
+9 RFYLPALLTALVAVA

-33 DFPSGDIDKAGYI
+33 DIPSADIDKAGYI

-58 ATVADDDNNENLI
+58 AEVADDDNNENLI

-143 TSLEDIRKIAISSEF
+143 TSLEDIRKIDISSEF

-197 ARISLAAKLQ
+197 ARITLAAKLQ
-207 NITIGEDD
+207 NITIGEGD

-246 NVADDYYSTP
+246 NVAEDYYLTP

-261 TFSRADGAASTDPYT
+261 TFTRAEGAASTDPYT
-276 HSVPFYTYPTSWAA
+276 HSVPFYTYPNSWAA

-392 VTDISIPYYTSHPS
+392 VTDISIPYYTSH
-406 EITDIKMTYYR
+406 ETVITDIKMTYYR
-417 YNVTDEGNEYPVVI
+417 YNVNGQMGSEYPVTI
-431 TKNQIVRTNEGND
+431 PLSQIVRTNEGKD
-444 YQGNSLFESNK
+444 YQGNSLFEHNG

-475 YIQHPLEIWE
+475 YIKHPLEIWT
-485 PYRTYS
+485 PYRIRNRN
-491 TTTGG
+491 GNVQ
-496 WWSDPITTYYESHV
+496 EREV
-510 TQSDLPTYKNDDDSN
+510 TQDNLPDYKNDDGTNES
-525 TKGIQYYRR
+525 GIQYYKR
-534 PANPVAPYSRYEI
+534 PTNPVAPYSRYEI
-547 EVTIQHV
+547 DVTIQHV
-554 GHPEFTQTIKIT
+554 GHSEFTQTIKIT
-566 QYPQMYIMREQN
+566 QYPQMYITTTENDRSFSGPSAGGVWV
-578 YNGSLG
+578 NGNQGNG
-584 GDPIYGNS
+584 GTSWDQPANLSNAGNS
-592 YIDGNQDDDID
+592 N
-603 DDWKRPSGN
+603 R
-612 ASGGNNTN
+612 
-620 PNMYIITTTQL
+620 NMYVVNITQL
-631 NENTK
+631 DDKDRNR
-636 YIIGDPRTKIT
+636 YILGDPRATLINNGLSNNSMGTENLAAFDECKNGT
-647 FTTSFTSAPDMNG
+647 PLGGGTSRQLSF
-660 NRNQTLTNYYG
+660 YYPTDESTG
-671 ADDSKDSYIAP
+671 SSSKAKWIAP
-682 KFRVA
+682 KLRIA
-687 SSWGK
+687 SSYGV
-692 STTMTK
+692 SYTMTK
-698 SDAIRRCAAYQELN
+698 EEARRRCATYQELYY
-712 CPAGRWRL
+712 PAGRWRL
-720 PTRSELEYI
+720 ATKAELEFI
-729 TSLSDK
+729 IKLSNNG
-735 EYIPLL
+735 YIPVL
-741 FNLSSRDLNYTGG
+741 FTASSY
-754 WDTQNGYW
+754 YW
-762 TAQGRVVQL
+762 TAQGA
-771 PSSTGGVL
+771 
-779 KLSQYQEQASVR
+779 YQASVDSEGYLNTTTTSNSNIR
-791 CVYDEWYWGDSKVK
+791 CVYDEWFWGSDILSAK
-805 QNGTVGNTNI
+805 GA
-815 PKYPFTWGDE
+815 FTYGDRKR

>member
-1 MNMLRKYI
+1 MLRKYI

-96 NTPTQVTIEEKFTTE
+96 NNPTQVTIEEKFTTE

-143 TSLEDIRKIAISSEF
+143 TSLENIRKIAISSEF

-197 ARISLAAKLQ
+197 ARITLAARLPE
-207 NITIGEDD
+207 NITIGEGE
-215 EAEVWEPDPRGL
+215 EAEVWQPDPRGL

-261 TFSRADGAASTDPYT
+261 TFTRAEGAVSTDPYT

-290 DGSSDNM
+290 DGSSENM
-297 TYMTLVCPWRKQG
+297 TYMTLVCPWRKEG

-320 VPVLKDGNELVRNV
+320 VPVLKDGNKLVRNV

-392 VTDISIPYYTSHPS
+392 VADISIPYYTSH
-406 EITDIKMTYYR
+406 ETVITDIKMTYYR
-417 YNVTDEGNEYPVVI
+417 YNVNDEGNEYPVVI
-431 TKNQIVRTNEGND
+431 TKNQINRTNEGND
-444 YQGNSLFESNK
+444 YAGNSLFESNK
-455 KKILD
+455 KKILN
-460 YSLKEPDNLNPGKYI
+460 YELKEPDNLNPGKYI

-485 PYRTYS
+485 PYRTYTS
-491 TTTGG
+491 G
-496 WWSDPITTYYESHV
+496 WWNTNNHEAKVS
-510 TQSDLPTYKNDDDSN
+510 QSDLETYKNNDDSN
-525 TKGIQYYRR
+525 EEGIQYYRR
-534 PANPVAPYSRYEI
+534 PTNPVAPYSRYEI

-554 GHPEFTQTIKIT
+554 GHSEFTQTIKIT
-566 QYPQMYIMREQN
+566 QYPQMYITSVQN
-578 YNGSLG
+578 HISSSTSDTTNDPAYGNVYVNGSQ
-584 GDPIYGNS
+584 S
-592 YIDGNQDDDID
+592 T
-603 DDWKRPSGN
+603 S
-612 ASGGNNTN
+612 NNTTSWLRVGYLKYSDNTNAN
-620 PNMYIITTTQL
+620 PNMYIIKTTQF
-631 NENTK
+631 NSDTR
-636 YIIGDPRTKIT
+636 YIIGDPRKRIT
-647 FTTSFTSAPDMNG
+647 FTTDFTSAPDISG
-660 NRNQTLTNYYG
+660 NTNQTLTNYYG
-671 ADDSKDSYIAP
+671 ADENKSKYIAP
-682 KFRVA
+682 TLRIA

-692 STTMTK
+692 SWSVSK
-698 SDAIRRCAAYQELN
+698 SDAIRRCAAYQELD

-720 PTRSELEYI
+720 PTLSEMEYI
-729 TSLSDK
+729 VSLSAK
-735 EYIPLL
+735 NYIPKL
-741 FNLSSRDLNYTGG
+741 FDLGSG
-754 WDTQNGYW
+754 QNGYW
-762 TAQGRVVQL
+762 TAQGRVL
-771 PSSTGGVL
+771 DAPGSDGILSTTTGDN
-779 KLSQYQEQASVR
+779 ASVR

-805 QNGTVGNTNI
+805 QNGTVGNTSV